1 MSNRIKKQE
10 DTRTSFQD
18 NTAMIMAVFTVAVLC
33 LLPIVITNFYFN
45 ILETKYQFYCGCAII
60 MILVMGGY
68 GLCSG
73 RMEMYFKKIH
83 FKELMKGLGV
93 TDWAMLAFWFCNVV
107 SMLSCMD
114 RQWLPEA
121 FWGTSGRYNGVFLMT
136 IYMIV
141 YFLTTRFFRFRRW
154 YLDAFLAVSLFIC
167 LFGITD
173 YFQMDL
179 LHFKVRMYEEQKGIY
194 TSTLGNINTYTA
206 YVGMVLAISVILF
219 ALEKNRKK
227 MLWYYINIVVSSF
240 ALIMGTS
247 DNAYLSLAVLFGLSP
262 LYLFRT
268 GSGLRRYMIS
278 LASFFTVIQCI
289 AWLNAANSERVQG
302 IEGAFNLIANL
313 GALPLLIIG
322 LWLAAGAAAVVT
334 MKREK
339 SAKSDDLGH
348 RLVYPWLALV
358 IIVSA
363 AVAFVIFDAN
373 IAGNAGRYDAIR
385 SYVVFDDNWGT
396 ERGYVWRRCIE
407 LYRSKFDTF
416 QKLFGC
422 GADTF
427 RLLIQR
433 YYETRIQNG
442 QYTVYDSAHNEYL
455 HFLVTIGLCGMLSY
469 LAFMGSA
476 VAGMCRKI
484 KQRPEVAAVMFA
496 VAAYMF
502 QALVN
507 INLPI
512 TMPIVLHFVAMGL
525 GKQGEE
531 KA

>member
-10 DTRTSFQD
+10 DTKTNFHD
-18 NTAMIMAVFTVAVLC
+18 NTATIMAVFTIAVLC
-33 LLPIVITNFYFN
+33 LLPIVVTNFYFN

-73 RMEMYFKKIH
+73 RAEKYFKN
-83 FKELMKGLGV
+83 FRLKELVKGLGF
-93 TDWAMLAFWFCNVV
+93 TDWAILAFLLCNVI
-107 SMLSCMD
+107 SMISCMD
-114 RQWLPEA
+114 RQWVPEA

-136 IYMIV
+136 IYTIV
-141 YFLTTRFFRFRRW
+141 YFLMTRFFRFRRW
-154 YLDAFLAVSLFIC
+154 YLDAFLAVSLFVC

-206 YVGMVLAISVILF
+206 YVAMVLAISVILF
-219 ALEKNRKK
+219 ALEKNQKK
-227 MLWYYINIVVSSF
+227 MLWYYINLVVASF

-268 GSGLRRYMIS
+268 GTGFRRYMIS
-278 LASFFTVIQCI
+278 LSSFFTVIQCI
-289 AWLNAANSERVQG
+289 AWLNAANPSRVQG

-313 GALPLLIIG
+313 GALPILIIG
-322 LWLAAGAAAVVT
+322 LWLVTGIITAVT

-339 SAKSDDLGH
+339 GTGDDTLGK
-348 RLVYPWLALV
+348 RLVYPWLVLV
-358 IIVSA
+358 IAVSA
-363 AVAFVIFDAN
+363 VVVFVIFDAN
-373 IAGNAGRYDAIR
+373 IAGNAGRYDSIR

-396 ERGYVWRRCIE
+396 ERGYVWRRCME
-407 LYRSKFDTF
+407 LYRSKFNMF

-455 HFLVTIGLCGMLSY
+455 HFLVTIGFCGMMSY

-476 VAGMCRKI
+476 VVGMCRKM

-512 TMPIVLHFVAMGL
+512 AMPIVLQLVTMGL
-525 GKQGEE
+525 SKQGEAE
-531 KA
+531 A